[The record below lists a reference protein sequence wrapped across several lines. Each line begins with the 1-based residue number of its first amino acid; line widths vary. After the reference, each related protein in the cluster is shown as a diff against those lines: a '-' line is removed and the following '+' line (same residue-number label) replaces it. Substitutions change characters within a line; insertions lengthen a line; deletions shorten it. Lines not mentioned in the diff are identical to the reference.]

1 MKWSMKGRLHCQCYA
16 FDETFKPHN
25 VEKFVMAF
33 FNDKN
38 IRHAIETEVLL
49 PGVIESVEVT
59 PVPCSLLTLDI
70 FNRLTGTVARENGI
84 IKSCLDDTFESILI
98 SDELRKMLLIEDS
111 ENYCLFTEQERD
123 EFLFRLFKHICI
135 GGELCQFENEINP
148 YLDFVR
154 SLYRDLI
161 SVQKDQASK
170 ELRIVSHVYSLKIK
184 RNNEVLFPAPE
195 EHPNNFAY
203 FVINPNRRHA
213 VLISHVFGVGQF

>member
-33 FNDKN
+33 FNEKN
-38 IRHAIETEVLL
+38 IRHTIETE
-49 PGVIESVEVT
+49 
-59 PVPCSLLTLDI
+59 
-70 FNRLTGTVARENGI
+70 
-84 IKSCLDDTFESILI
+84 
-98 SDELRKMLLIEDS
+98 MLLIEDS

-135 GGELCQFENEINP
+135 GGELCQFENEMNP

-154 SLYRDLI
+154 SLYRDLV

-170 ELRIVSHVYSLKIK
+170 ELRVVSHVYSLKIK
-184 RNNEVLFPAPE
+184 SNNEVLFPAPE
-195 EHPNNFAY
+195 EHSNNFAY

-213 VLISHVFGVGQF
+213 VLISHVFGIGQF